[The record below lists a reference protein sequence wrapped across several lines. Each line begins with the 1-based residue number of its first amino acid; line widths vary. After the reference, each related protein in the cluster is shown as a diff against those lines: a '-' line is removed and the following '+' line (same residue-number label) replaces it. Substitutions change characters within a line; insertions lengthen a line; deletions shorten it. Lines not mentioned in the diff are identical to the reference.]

1 MEPLIL
7 KHYIT
12 KSPSEIER
20 ASDVSKK
27 GFQKDA
33 SERRSALDIDLKSAL
48 TRATTNLNKKKE
60 KDSKSAEL
68 SQMMNAEH
76 VVNFT
81 NSNNT
86 VNKGPSP
93 IDQVGMY

>member
-12 KSPSEIER
+12 KAPNEIER

-33 SERRSALDIDLKSAL
+33 SERRSALDIDLKTAL
-48 TRATTNLNKKKE
+48 TRATNIKKKE

-68 SQMMNAEH
+68 SQMKDEH
-76 VVNFT
+76 VSFV
-81 NSNNT
+81 SNT
-86 VNKGPSP
+86 ALKGQSP
-93 IDQVGMY
+93 IDQVGT